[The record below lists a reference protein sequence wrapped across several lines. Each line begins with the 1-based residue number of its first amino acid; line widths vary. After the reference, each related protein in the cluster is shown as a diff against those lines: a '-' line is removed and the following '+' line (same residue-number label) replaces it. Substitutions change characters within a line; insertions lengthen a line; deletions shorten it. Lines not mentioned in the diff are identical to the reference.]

1 MTYAQKTDTA
11 GAVHSATYVADWS
24 NNGTIYVEHRRERG
38 RPPATI
44 RIYGGNLLQQPT
56 DMIMLPSGN
65 LLIADTGNGDLVE
78 INTSTCDPA
87 TWTGAPNNCQAS
99 IVASGFARPAGLA
112 YDTATGN
119 LYVSDFELNAIF
131 QLTGF

>member
-1 MTYAQKTDTA
+1 
-11 GAVHSATYVADWS
+11 
-24 NNGTIYVEHRRERG
+24 
-38 RPPATI
+38 
-44 RIYGGNLLQQPT
+44 
-56 DMIMLPSGN
+56 MLPSGN
-65 LLIADTGNGDLVE
+65 LLIGRTPATGTWWKID
-78 INTSTCDPA
+78 TSTCDPA